1 MTQNNNNNKIKI
13 GPAERTFDIFNILFM
28 LFLCIIMLY
37 PFYYVIVASLSHPAR
52 LMAHDGLLL
61 WPQGFSLGAYTSVLK
76 NPRVWTG
83 YGNTIFYVAV
93 GTVFNI
99 IMTVL
104 CAYGLSRKG
113 LMFNR
118 IVTIM
123 VVFTMYFSGG
133 MVPTFLVVRGL
144 GLYNSRLALIIPG
157 AISTFNMIIMRTA
170 MAGIPDSLEESARLE
185 GATHLQVLFQIM
197 IPVTMPTIAVL
208 ILYYGVGHWNA
219 WFNASIYLKDPN
231 KYPLQLYLRQI
242 LIQNQMSDMSQT
254 SASEDQA
261 LLAET
266 IKYATIIVATVPILV
281 LYPFLQKYF
290 VKGVMVGSL
299 KG

>member
-1 MTQNNNNNKIKI
+1 
-13 GPAERTFDIFNILFM
+13 
-28 LFLCIIMLY
+28 
-37 PFYYVIVASLSHPAR
+37 
-52 LMAHDGLLL
+52 
-61 WPQGFSLGAYTSVLK
+61 
-76 NPRVWTG
+76 
-83 YGNTIFYVAV
+83 
-93 GTVFNI
+93 
-99 IMTVL
+99 MTVL

-133 MVPTFLVVRGL
+133 MVPSFLVVRGL

-170 MAGIPDSLEESARLE
+170 MAGVPDSLEESARLE
-185 GATHLQVLFQIM
+185 GASHLQVLFKIM

-208 ILYYGVGHWNA
+208 ILYYGVGHWNS
-219 WFNASIYLKDPN
+219 WFSASIYLKDPS

-242 LIQNQMSDMSQT
+242 LIQSQMSDMNQA

-266 IKYATIIVATVPILV
+266 IKYATIIVATVPILI

>member
-1 MTQNNNNNKIKI
+1 VAQGKNKIKI
-13 GPAERTFDIFNILFM
+13 GPAERAFDIFNVLFM
-28 LFLCIIMLY
+28 FFLCIIMLY
-37 PFYYVIVASLSHPAR
+37 PFFYVVVASVSEPAK

-61 WPQGFSLGAYTSVLK
+61 GPQGFSWGAYEAVLK

-83 YGNTIFYVAV
+83 YANTIFYVVV
-93 GTVFNI
+93 GTTFNI

-113 LMFNR
+113 LMFTR
-118 IVTIM
+118 VVTIM

-144 GLYNSRLALIIPG
+144 GLYNNRLALIIPG

-170 MAGIPDSLEESARLE
+170 MASVPDSLEESARLE
-185 GATHLQVLFQIM
+185 GASHLQVLFKIM

-208 ILYYGVGHWNA
+208 ILYYGVGHWNS
-219 WFNASIYLKDPN
+219 WFNASIYLKDGS

-266 IKYATIIVATVPILV
+266 IKYATIIIATVPILV

>member
-1 MTQNNNNNKIKI
+1 
-13 GPAERTFDIFNILFM
+13 
-28 LFLCIIMLY
+28 
-37 PFYYVIVASLSHPAR
+37 
-52 LMAHDGLLL
+52 
-61 WPQGFSLGAYTSVLK
+61 
-76 NPRVWTG
+76 
-83 YGNTIFYVAV
+83 
-93 GTVFNI
+93 
-99 IMTVL
+99 MTVL

-118 IVTIM
+118 LVTVM

-185 GATHLQVLFQIM
+185 GASHLQVLFRIM

-208 ILYYGVGHWNA
+208 ILYYGVGHWNS
-219 WFNASIYLKDPN
+219 WFNASIYLKDPD

>member
-1 MTQNNNNNKIKI
+1 
-13 GPAERTFDIFNILFM
+13 
-28 LFLCIIMLY
+28 
-37 PFYYVIVASLSHPAR
+37 
-52 LMAHDGLLL
+52 MAHDGLLL
-61 WPQGFSLGAYTSVLK
+61 APQGLSGGAYSSVLK

-83 YGNTIFYVAV
+83 YGNTIFYVIV
-93 GTVFNI
+93 GTTFNI

-133 MVPTFLVVRGL
+133 MVPSFLVVRGL

-170 MAGIPDSLEESARLE
+170 MAGVPDSLEESARLE
-185 GATHLQVLFQIM
+185 GASHLQVLFKIM

-208 ILYYGVGHWNA
+208 ILYYGVGHWNS
-219 WFNASIYLKDPN
+219 WFSASIYLKDPS

-242 LIQNQMSDMSQT
+242 LIQSQMSDMNQA

>member
-1 MTQNNNNNKIKI
+1 MMFT
-13 GPAERTFDIFNILFM
+13 
-28 LFLCIIMLY
+28 
-37 PFYYVIVASLSHPAR
+37 R
-52 LMAHDGLLL
+52 L
-61 WPQGFSLGAYTSVLK
+61 V
-76 NPRVWTG
+76 
-83 YGNTIFYVAV
+83 
-93 GTVFNI
+93 TV
-99 IMTVL
+99 
-104 CAYGLSRKG
+104 
-113 LMFNR
+113 
-118 IVTIM
+118 M

-133 MVPTFLVVRGL
+133 LVPSFLVVKGL

-170 MAGIPDSLEESARLE
+170 FAGVPDSLEESARLE
-185 GATHLQVLFQIM
+185 GASHLQILWKIM

-208 ILYYGVGHWNA
+208 ILYYGVGHWNS
-219 WFNASIYLKDPN
+219 WFSAAIYLRDGS

-242 LIQNQMSDMSQT
+242 LIENQIGDMSQT
-254 SASEDQA
+254 SASDDQA

-290 VKGVMVGSL
+290 VKGVMVGSV

>member
-1 MTQNNNNNKIKI
+1 MAQTNGSNQIKT
-13 GPAERTFDIFNILFM
+13 GPAERAFDIFNVLFM
-28 LFLCIIMLY
+28 FVLCIIMIY
-37 PFYYVIVASLSHPAR
+37 PFYYVIVASFSEPAK

-61 WPQGFSLGAYTSVLK
+61 APQGFSTGAYQSVLK

-83 YGNTIFYVAV
+83 YGNTIFYVVV

-99 IMTVL
+99 VMTVL

-118 IVTIM
+118 LVTVM

-185 GATHLQVLFQIM
+185 GASHLQVLFRIM

-208 ILYYGVGHWNA
+208 ILYYGVGHWNS
-219 WFNASIYLKDPN
+219 WFNASIYLKDPD

>member
-1 MTQNNNNNKIKI
+1 MAQNKNKIKI
-13 GPAERTFDIFNILFM
+13 SPAERAFDIFNVLFM
-28 LFLCIIMLY
+28 FFLCIIMIY
-37 PFYYVIVASLSHPAR
+37 PFFYVVVASISEPAK

-61 WPQGFSLGAYTSVLK
+61 APQGLSGGAYSSVLK

-83 YGNTIFYVAV
+83 YGNTIFYVIV
-93 GTVFNI
+93 GTTFNI

-133 MVPTFLVVRGL
+133 MVPSFLVVRGL

-170 MAGIPDSLEESARLE
+170 MAGVPDSLEESARLE
-185 GATHLQVLFQIM
+185 GASHLQVLFKIM

-208 ILYYGVGHWNA
+208 ILYYGVGHWNS
-219 WFNASIYLKDPN
+219 WFSASIYLKDPS

-242 LIQNQMSDMSQT
+242 LIQSQMSDMNQA

-290 VKGVMVGSL
+290 VKGVMAGSL